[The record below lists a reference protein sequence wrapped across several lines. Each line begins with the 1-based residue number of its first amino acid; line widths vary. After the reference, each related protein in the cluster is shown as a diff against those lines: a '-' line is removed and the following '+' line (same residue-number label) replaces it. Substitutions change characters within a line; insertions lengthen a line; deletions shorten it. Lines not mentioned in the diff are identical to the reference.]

1 MNNMKKIAFLS
12 ICCLLA
18 ISSCTDENN
27 QSFTLKGKLGNW
39 SDPATIYL
47 SYWDDGN
54 EYLDTTRLS
63 KGNFSFEGTIGE
75 PAPAR
80 LILDYTGEGM
90 GQAAQAGH
98 ILYLYLE
105 NGTVKMKSP
114 DSLQNSQFVNSPIN
128 EAHLAYLD
136 FIGGQ
141 IQDLAARM
149 NEKVMQA
156 TPEQQNDSAFN
167 AQLNQ
172 EYRQLL
178 DERTQKQQQYV
189 RDHHDSYFSVVAL
202 SESVSSDFDVE
213 EIEPLFLSIDEKYR
227 TSFPGKAFAQRI
239 EAAKTIGIGKKA
251 PGFTQNDPDGNPV
264 SLSDFQGKYVLLDF
278 WASWCGPCR
287 QENPNLVKAYAA
299 YKDKGFEILGV
310 SLDNKDGKEAWVKA
324 IEKDGLTWT
333 QVSDLNSWNNEVARS
348 YGVRAVPQSYLID
361 PQGVIVAQNL
371 RGEALEETLAEIFG
385 E

>member
-1 MNNMKKIAFLS
+1 
-12 ICCLLA
+12 
-18 ISSCTDENN
+18 
-27 QSFTLKGKLGNW
+27 
-39 SDPATIYL
+39 
-47 SYWDDGN
+47 
-54 EYLDTTRLS
+54 
-63 KGNFSFEGTIGE
+63 
-75 PAPAR
+75 
-80 LILDYTGEGM
+80 
-90 GQAAQAGH
+90 
-98 ILYLYLE
+98 
-105 NGTVKMKSP
+105 
-114 DSLQNSQFVNSPIN
+114 
-128 EAHLAYLD
+128 
-136 FIGGQ
+136 
-141 IQDLAARM
+141 
-149 NEKVMQA
+149 
-156 TPEQQNDSAFN
+156 
-167 AQLNQ
+167 
-172 EYRQLL
+172 

-278 WASWCGPCR
+278 WVSWCGPCR

>member
-1 MNNMKKIAFLS
+1 MKKIAFLS

-90 GQAAQAGH
+90 GQAAQAVH

-189 RDHHDSYFSVVAL
+189 RDHPDSYFSVVAL

-213 EIEPLFLSIDEKYR
+213 EIEPLFLSIDEKDR

-299 YKDKGFEILGV
+299 YKEKGFEILGV

-361 PQGVIVAQNL
+361 PQGVIIAQNL
-371 RGEALEETLAEIFG
+371 RGEALEAKLKEIFG